1 MTPIQRSSRLKTHD
15 VRFAQR
21 HSFIRPLRHRVQDH
35 LENATINM
43 QIIHSAPNLLSPP
56 PPPPIPD
63 AYEPPRYLQPP
74 PWRLQLPKVDLTL
87 TAFSKQSTNSDNFRM
102 EFILR
107 KIHYPGAT
115 FIYTDGSK
123 CHEKTASAYCFDD
136 VRHVVRITD
145 NASLFTA
152 EL

>member
-1 MTPIQRSSRLKTHD
+1 
-15 VRFAQR
+15 
-21 HSFIRPLRHRVQDH
+21 
-35 LENATINM
+35 M
-43 QIIHSAPNLLSPP
+43 QIIHSAPNPLSPP
-56 PPPPIPD
+56 PPPPPLPD

-87 TAFSKQSTNSDNFRM
+87 ATFSKQFTNSDNFRM

-107 KIHYPGAT
+107 KMHYPGAT

-136 VRHVVRITD
+136 VHHGVCITD
-145 NASLFTA
+145 NASVFTA
-152 EL
+152 ELYAIKLALLRLQQVRMGQVTVADAETSEDRFFAS